1 MQARY
6 THRSWHGWLLLLV
19 LLATT
24 TLFDQEAR
32 TIFGF
37 EHASAAQQS
46 AGPAADLASVPV
58 ELLQAVLPAAD
69 SFSYKAG
76 QPPVIKAY
84 RTDPES
90 AERQLLGYVFLTS
103 DLPRAVNGFSAPI
116 EVLVGMDL
124 EARITAVKV
133 LHYVE
138 SIRTLWGDFLA
149 TPGYQEQ
156 FAGKHVSE
164 PFRVGKDIDGMARA
178 TITFR
183 AMSKGIR
190 NSARRVARA
199 YL

>member
-1 MQARY
+1 
-6 THRSWHGWLLLLV
+6 
-19 LLATT
+19 
-24 TLFDQEAR
+24 
-32 TIFGF
+32 
-37 EHASAAQQS
+37 
-46 AGPAADLASVPV
+46 
-58 ELLQAVLPAAD
+58 
-69 SFSYKAG
+69 
-76 QPPVIKAY
+76 
-84 RTDPES
+84 
-90 AERQLLGYVFLTS
+90 
-103 DLPRAVNGFSAPI
+103 
-116 EVLVGMDL
+116 MDL